1 MFIAVGRLVL
11 QIPESGSLKDKRQ
24 VIRKVTDRLRARFN
38 ASVAEVGDQ
47 DRWQQAVL
55 GVSVVSGD
63 RRHADEQLEKIL
75 HAVDEMYLAPLVSRQ
90 TEILSLGD
98 HLYTTVPGGEGDVGE
113 DEGLDGREGDGIDPD
128 SGAFDLA
135 AHLSR
140 GDRSMAE
147 AEGLGAWEERGGK
160 DGRSAGGKGER
171 PAGIE
176 EARVKAR
183 TLRNP
188 RDWEKP

>member
-24 VIRKVTDRLRARFN
+24 VVRKVIDRLSARFN
-38 ASVAEVGDQ
+38 LSIAEVGDQ
-47 DRWQQAVL
+47 DAWQQAVL
-55 GVSVVSGD
+55 GISVVSGD
-63 RRHADEQLEKIL
+63 RRHADEQLEKII

-98 HLYTTVPGGEGDVGE
+98 HLYTTVPGHDGADGDEGDA
-113 DEGLDGREGDGIDPD
+113 GIDPD
-128 SGAFDLA
+128 AFDLA

-147 AEGLGAWEERGGK
+147 AEGLGAWEARGGR
-160 DGRSAGGKGER
+160 DGRGAGGKGER
-171 PAGIE
+171 QSGIE
-176 EARVKAR
+176 EARAKAR

>member
-24 VIRKVTDRLRARFN
+24 VVRKVTDRLRARFN
-38 ASVAEVGDQ
+38 VSVSEVGDQ

-55 GVSVVSGD
+55 GVSVVASE
-63 RRHADEQLEKIL
+63 RRHADEQLEKVI

-98 HLYTTVPGGEGDVGE
+98 HLYTTVPGRESGEGDE
-113 DEGLDGREGDGIDPD
+113 DEVADGIDPG

-147 AEGLGAWEERGGK
+147 AEGLGDWEERARGA
-160 DGRSAGGKGER
+160 GRAPAGKGER
-171 PAGIE
+171 SPGID
-176 EARVKAR
+176 EARAKAR